1 MKLVAKNHDI
11 LKFSALHWW
20 IDKTLSN
27 WSWIFHVIPRN
38 KIYNYIYIH
47 IHINIFLKTK
57 KSIKPQQYN
66 SNKKEYITI
75 QRMQCFV
82 FFNYIFSSIC
92 GREISIPTVYRHHS
106 IPATPHTPLTP
117 LSEGKVNTTPGSV
130 IAPLGHFLNLIIISA
145 TLECK
150 TKHN

>member
-27 WSWIFHVIPRN
+27 WSWIFHVIPQN
-38 KIYNYIYIH
+38 KIYNYVYIH

-92 GREISIPTVYRHHS
+92 GREISIPTVYRPHL

-117 LSEGKVNTTPGSV
+117 LSEGKHHLEVCYCTTWTFSKSHY
-130 IAPLGHFLNLIIISA
+130 HFCNSWMQDKA
-145 TLECK
+145 
-150 TKHN
+150 